1 MAQSQ
6 SKMIQEE
13 YYEEEYYEEE
23 QTTFQDKLVLYIEE
37 VDSETKISDMRCF
50 IVFDEY
56 EKEYLINGM
65 RRGAFV
71 TGCEH
76 RFYCKK
82 RKNLL
87 NYFKSIFDPKN
98 EVRTILYNYSNE
110 NNDLN
115 QLHFRDLYSLTNRK
129 KEIVG
134 YDDVK
139 LMDHSTWKYIE
150 MHLKNLKYV
159 RY

>member
-13 YYEEEYYEEE
+13 YYEEE
-23 QTTFQDKLVLYIEE
+23 QTTFKDKLVLYIEE
-37 VDSETKISDMRCF
+37 IDKDSNSSDMRCF
-50 IVFDEY
+50 IIFDEY

-65 RRGAFV
+65 RRGQFV
-71 TGCEH
+71 EGCEH

-82 RKNLL
+82 IKNLL
-87 NYFKSIFDPKN
+87 NYFKSILDPKN
-98 EVRTILYNYSNE
+98 EVKIILYNYSNT
-110 NNDLN
+110 NNEVN
-115 QLHFRDLYSLTNRK
+115 QLNFKDLYALTNRK

-139 LMDHSTWKYIE
+139 LTEATSWKYIK